1 MTLAKRKIVRYKKPL
16 NINIGIIVF
25 AVVLIYICMRVGNYF
40 FSRPVAA
47 YEVQQG
53 TIASNNVYRGL
64 ILRDEHVVKADKRIT
79 KLSIMPPSFLL

>member
-1 MTLAKRKIVRYKKPL
+1 
-16 NINIGIIVF
+16 
-25 AVVLIYICMRVGNYF
+25 MRVGNYF

-64 ILRDEHVVKADKRIT
+64 ILRDEHVVKADKTGYVNYYAKNNTKNIT
-79 KLSIMPPSFLL
+79 